1 MAFLNIEEKKQTNK
15 TRNNETKSKN
25 YVRAIKNALISLY
38 IIIYIHKHMMNNAN
52 PKESTNN
59 LAKNIKEI
67 TISCSWI
74 QLVSVFDFRFSNTK
88 FLCNSMFIREWM
100 IFHFYL
106 FFFLFGMK
114 IASYSLLIP
123 LISSATYH
131 ESRTYIL

>member
-67 TISCSWI
+67 TISCS
-74 QLVSVFDFRFSNTK
+74 
-88 FLCNSMFIREWM
+88 
-100 IFHFYL
+100 
-106 FFFLFGMK
+106 
-114 IASYSLLIP
+114 
-123 LISSATYH
+123 
-131 ESRTYIL
+131 